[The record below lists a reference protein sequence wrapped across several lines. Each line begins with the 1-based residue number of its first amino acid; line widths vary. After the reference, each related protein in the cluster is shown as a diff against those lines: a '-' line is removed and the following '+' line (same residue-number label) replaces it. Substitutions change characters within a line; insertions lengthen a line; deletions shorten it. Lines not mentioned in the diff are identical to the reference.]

1 MAAAAQTALSTDTY
15 PEIWRKIPP
24 EEKLE
29 LMARAQ
35 SRGLAATLAVL
46 AITAT
51 VAVGL
56 KLPWLFWGAFF
67 VIPIVFQFAAMKE
80 WRTLK
85 PRTML
90 EYLAARSASR
100 RFAYVAQS
108 QDLTVLLLFKGNL
121 ERLPDDSSEQL
132 DDFSDVGTRAHATPV
147 WIALFP
153 DTLVVMSERRGGAQ
167 PELVHTLRER
177 LQLTTEGFDDGGES
191 RRLTVEITDETKPL
205 QRWSMSSSYPAA
217 LLACGRLMGRAVQ
230 ELQKPVEA
238 SPPTRPAPA
247 RPALPRR

>member
-35 SRGLAATLAVL
+35 SRGVAATLALL

-56 KLPWLFWGAFF
+56 KLPWLFWGAFL

-100 RFAYVAQS
+100 RFAYVALS
-108 QDLTVLLLFKGNL
+108 QDLTVLLLYKGTL
-121 ERLPDDSSEQL
+121 ERLPVDSGEQL
-132 DDFSDVGTRAHATPV
+132 EDLSVDGTHGHTTPV
-147 WIALFP
+147 WVALFP

-167 PELVHTLRER
+167 PELVHTLREK
-177 LQLTTEGFDDGGES
+177 LQLTAEGFDESGES
-191 RRLTVEITDETKPL
+191 RRLMVEINDETKPT
-205 QRWSMSSSYPAA
+205 QRWSITSSYPAA
-217 LLACGRLMGRAVQ
+217 LLASGRLMSRAIQ
-230 ELQKPVEA
+230 ELQKPEEA
-238 SPPTRPAPA
+238 HPPARPAPT